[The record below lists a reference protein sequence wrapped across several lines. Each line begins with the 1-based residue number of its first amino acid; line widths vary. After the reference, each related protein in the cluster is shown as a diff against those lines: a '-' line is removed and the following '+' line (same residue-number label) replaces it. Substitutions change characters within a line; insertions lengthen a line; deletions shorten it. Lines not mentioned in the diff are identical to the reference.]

1 MTNIGTYFSRLREL
15 VALELREEQDA
26 YRRSLEAKGASLTG
40 AIHEPACRYPVHLG
54 NNAYNPMG
62 QLTVEL
68 RYEVDEDEV
77 ELEFEPGKPATLF
90 YLTDSSAKEVPHQCY
105 VEAVG
110 DGVMSVSLP
119 SKAALQSLRDL
130 GERHLLGVQLG
141 VDNTSFRVMQ
151 ESLAAAEHKEDE
163 RFVRLRNVLVGNAKP
178 SFRTLPRLSFPWLN
192 PSQNNAIQKVVES
205 QEVSIVHGPPGTGKT
220 TTLVEAI
227 IETLER
233 ETQVLVCAPSNAAVD
248 WISEQLAR
256 RSVNVLRV
264 GNPLRMSDEM
274 LACSYERRY
283 SAHPDYHELWNIR
296 RTLAQGAKGEQAHR
310 LRNRQTELEIKI
322 NADLFNEA
330 RVVSCTLIGSAYR
343 IMDRRRFSTL
353 FIDEAAQALEPACW
367 AAILRADRVIMSGDH
382 QQLPPTVKSLEAVK
396 GGLANTLMQ
405 KVVALH
411 PQCVTLLTTQYRM
424 NEDIMSF
431 SSRWFYH
438 GQLRAAPEAA
448 HRQVSPLDTPLTWID
463 TSATGHTPQ
472 SLRDSSPNLGEQSD
486 SKAMVTSPSPK
497 LGEGDRR
504 EAVVEES
511 VELRTKTGSLTN
523 AQEARLVIHTLRD
536 YIEMISPQKIE
547 SERIDFGIIT
557 PYRGQ
562 ARLIRRLLKMQH
574 YFRKLRRHITVGTVD
589 GFQGQER
596 DVIVI
601 SLVRDNA
608 EGNIGFLRDL
618 RRMNVAITR
627 ARMKLIIVGN
637 AQTLSRH
644 RFYRALA
651 DHIRRHGEF
660 IEPPPPVYP
669 DTLILK
675 SQRQ

>member
-1 MTNIGTYFSRLREL
+1 MTNTGTYFSRLREL
-15 VALELREEQDA
+15 VAMELREEQES

-40 AIHEPACRYPVHLG
+40 AIHEPACRYPIHLG

-62 QLTVEL
+62 QLTLEL
-68 RYEVDEDEV
+68 RYEIDEDEV

-90 YLTDSSAKEVPHQCY
+90 YLQEAGGGTAVPLQHQCY

-110 DGVMSVSLP
+110 DGVMSVSLS
-119 SKAALQSLRDL
+119 SKAALQSVRDIA
-130 GERHLLGVQLG
+130 ERHLLGVQLG

-151 ESLAAAEHKEDE
+151 ESLSAAEHKEDE
-163 RFVRLRNVLVGNAKP
+163 RFVRLRDVLLGNAKP
-178 SFRTLPRLSFPWLN
+178 SFRSLPRLSFPWLN
-192 PSQNNAIQKVVES
+192 ASQNDAIQRVVEA

-248 WISEQLAR
+248 WISEQLIR
-256 RSVNVLRV
+256 RGVNVLRV

-274 LACSYERRY
+274 LECSYERRY
-283 SAHPDYHELWNIR
+283 ASHPDYHELWNIR

-330 RVVSCTLIGSAYR
+330 RVVSSTLIGSAYR

-367 AAILRADRVIMSGDH
+367 AAILRADRVVMGGDH
-382 QQLPPTVKSLEAVK
+382 QQLPPTVKSLEAAR
-396 GGLANTLMQ
+396 GGLADTLMQ
-405 KVVALH
+405 KIVGLH
-411 PQCVTLLTTQYRM
+411 PQCVTLLDTQYRM
-424 NEDIMSF
+424 NSAIMAF
-431 SSRWFYH
+431 PSRWFY
-438 GQLRAAPEAA
+438 GGKLTAAPDAA
-448 HRQVSPLDTPLTWID
+448 DRQVSPLDTPLTWID
-463 TSATGHTPQ
+463 TSLLDT
-472 SLRDSSPNLGEQSD
+472 E
-486 SKAMVTSPSPK
+486 
-497 LGEGDRR
+497 ER
-504 EAVVEES
+504 ESHSAS
-511 VELRTKTGSLTN
+511 RSN
-523 AQEARLVIHTLRD
+523 ADEARLVIHTLRD
-536 YIEMISPQKIE
+536 YIEMISPQKVE

-562 ARLIRRLLKMQH
+562 ARLLRRLLKMQY
-574 YFRKLRRHITVGTVD
+574 YFRKLKRHITVGTVD

-601 SLVRDNA
+601 SLVRANA
-608 EGNIGFLRDL
+608 DGQIGFLRDL

-637 AQTLSRH
+637 AETLSRH
-644 RFYRALA
+644 HFYRALA
-651 DHIRRHGEF
+651 DHIRHHGDF
-660 IEPPPPVYP
+660 VVAQPPDNNSP
-669 DTLILK
+669 TK
-675 SQRQ
+675 Q

>member
-1 MTNIGTYFSRLREL
+1 MTNTGTYFSRLREL
-15 VALELREEQDA
+15 VALELREEQES

-40 AIHEPACRYPVHLG
+40 AIHEPACRYPIHLG

-68 RYEVDEDEV
+68 RYEIEEDEV

-90 YLTDSSAKEVPHQCY
+90 YLQESGGGTAVPLQHQCY

-119 SKAALQSLRDL
+119 SKAALQSVRDL
-130 GERHLLGVQLG
+130 AERHLLGVQLG

-151 ESLAAAEHKEDE
+151 ESLSAAEHKEDE
-163 RFVRLRNVLVGNAKP
+163 RFVRLRDVLLGNAKP
-178 SFRTLPRLSFPWLN
+178 SFRSLPRLSFPWLN
-192 PSQNNAIQKVVES
+192 ASQNDAIQRVVEA

-248 WISEQLAR
+248 WISEQLMR
-256 RSVNVLRV
+256 RGVNVLRV

-274 LACSYERRY
+274 LECSYERRY
-283 SAHPDYHELWNIR
+283 ASHPDYHELWNIR
-296 RTLAQGAKGEQAHR
+296 RTLAQGAKGEQVHR

-330 RVVSCTLIGSAYR
+330 RVVSSTLIGSAYR

-367 AAILRADRVIMSGDH
+367 AAILRADRVVMGGDH
-382 QQLPPTVKSLEAVK
+382 QQLPPTVKSLEAAR
-396 GGLANTLMQ
+396 GGLADTLMQ
-405 KVVALH
+405 KIVGLH
-411 PQCVTLLTTQYRM
+411 PQCVTLLDTQYRM
-424 NEDIMSF
+424 NSAIMAF
-431 SSRWFYH
+431 PSRWFY
-438 GQLRAAPEAA
+438 GGKLTAAPDAA
-448 HRQVSPLDTPLTWID
+448 DRQVSPLDTPLTWID
-463 TSATGHTPQ
+463 TSLLDT
-472 SLRDSSPNLGEQSD
+472 E
-486 SKAMVTSPSPK
+486 
-497 LGEGDRR
+497 ER
-504 EAVVEES
+504 ESHSAS
-511 VELRTKTGSLTN
+511 RSN
-523 AQEARLVIHTLRD
+523 ADEARLVIHTLRD
-536 YIEMISPQKIE
+536 YIEMISPQKVE

-562 ARLIRRLLKMQH
+562 ARLLRRLLKMQY
-574 YFRKLRRHITVGTVD
+574 YFRKLKRHITVGTVD

-601 SLVRDNA
+601 SLVRANA
-608 EGNIGFLRDL
+608 DGQIGFLRDL

-637 AQTLSRH
+637 AETLSRH
-644 RFYRALA
+644 HFYRALA
-651 DHIRRHGEF
+651 DHIRHHGDF
-660 IEPPPPVYP
+660 VVAQPPDNNSP
-669 DTLILK
+669 TK
-675 SQRQ
+675 Q